1 MAPLEPRRSP
11 IRRRDFIGLIGS
23 VATTGPSTLLAQ
35 PAGPLRLVG
44 VLMGF
49 GEGDRQ
55 SRALIAEFR
64 AALANLGW
72 KEGSNLRT
80 ELRWGAGDVA
90 RIADFA
96 KELVALKPDAL
107 LGQTTP
113 VAVSL
118 ARETKSIPIIFVT
131 VSDPIGSGLAA
142 SLAHPGGNVTGF
154 TFVESTVGG
163 RWVQLLKEIAP
174 RTMHVVLL
182 FNPTTAPPLKFY
194 LPGIQTAAS
203 SFAIETSTAPVHE
216 KVEIEGVVAA
226 AARNPG
232 GALIVMPDAFNA
244 THREL
249 IIALAARYGV
259 PAIYGNNFAESGGLI
274 FYGADFAETFRLGAD
289 YIDRI
294 LKGAKPGELPIQLP
308 TRFALSINLK
318 TAKALG
324 LEVPLS
330 LQQRA
335 DEVIE

>member
-1 MAPLEPRRSP
+1 
-11 IRRRDFIGLIGS
+11 
-23 VATTGPSTLLAQ
+23 LLAQ

-163 RWVQLLKEIAP
+163 KWVQL
-174 RTMHVVLL
+174 HH
-182 FNPTTAPPLKFY
+182 
-194 LPGIQTAAS
+194 S
-203 SFAIETSTAPVHE
+203 SSTCRGSKRPHHHSPSRRVQ
-216 KVEIEGVVAA
+216 
-226 AARNPG
+226 PQ
-232 GALIVMPDAFNA
+232 F
-244 THREL
+244 
-249 IIALAARYGV
+249 
-259 PAIYGNNFAESGGLI
+259 
-274 FYGADFAETFRLGAD
+274 
-289 YIDRI
+289 
-294 LKGAKPGELPIQLP
+294 
-308 TRFALSINLK
+308 TRKWRS
-318 TAKALG
+318 KALLLPPHAIRG
-324 LEVPLS
+324 AP
-330 LQQRA
+330 
-335 DEVIE
+335 

>member
-1 MAPLEPRRSP
+1 MAPLEPRRSA

-142 SLAHPGGNVTGF
+142 SLAHPGGNVTGL
-154 TFVESTVGG
+154 TFFQPELNAK
-163 RWVQLLKEIAP
+163 RLELLKEAMP
-174 RTMHVVLL
+174 DLMDVGVLL
-182 FNPTTAPPLKFY
+182 NPSNQMNEPVLPEVARVSESLKLRLHQFDARAPGDFDGAFAAMNAKGVRAFVVFDDAMLIGNAKMLADLALKHG
-194 LPGIQTAAS
+194 LAS
-203 SFAIETSTAPVHE
+203 CGFLDYA
-216 KVEIEGVVAA
+216 G
-226 AARNPG
+226 
-232 GALIVMPDAFNA
+232 
-244 THREL
+244 
-249 IIALAARYGV
+249 
-259 PAIYGNNFAESGGLI
+259 SGGLI
-274 FYGADFAETFRLGAD
+274 AYGVDFPDMFRRSAAYVD
-289 YIDRI
+289 KI
-294 LKGAKPGELPIQLP
+294 LKGAKPSELPVEQA
-308 TRFALSINLK
+308 TRFATILNMV
-318 TAKALG
+318 TAKGLG
-324 LEVPLS
+324 LTIPSS
-330 LQQRA
+330 LLLRA
-335 DEVIE
+335 DQVIE